1 MSIIQA
7 VLFDKD
13 YFSTTR
19 SCRDWLND
27 SEIEY
32 IKPAIKSTQYIK
44 YQIIEPEPYFNKGY
58 RFKLRNIDIGS
69 GIEFIMMEPSTH
81 QRGAPLSIKYN
92 TI

>member
-7 VLFDKD
+7 VLFDKE

-32 IKPAIKSTQYIK
+32 IKPAIKTDYYIK
-44 YQIIEPEPYFNKGY
+44 YKIIEPEHYFNKGY
-58 RFKLRNIDIGS
+58 RFKLRNIDIGM
-69 GIEFIMMEPSTH
+69 GIQLIMMEPTH
-81 QRGAPLSIKYN
+81 KKYLEKYY